1 MLDREKAEATVRHV
15 VGLLAAGDYGAL
27 EQLSGG
33 GLSADEVRQSV
44 EDYGRSVL
52 PSPFGM
58 DEPVAVTES
67 RTWVVDVDLH
77 TAEEGRSDLTLSLTL
92 LDGPG
97 PLYGV
102 RLDDLHVL

>member
-1 MLDREKAEATVRHV
+1 MLDREKAEATVCHV
-15 VGLLAAGDYGAL
+15 VGLLAAGDYRAL

-33 GLSADEVRQSV
+33 GLSAHEVRQSV

-52 PSPFGM
+52 PSPFEMG
-58 DEPVAVTES
+58 EPVAVTGP
-67 RTWVVDVDLH
+67 RAWAVDMDLH

-92 LDGPG
+92 LDDPG